1 MIKQKGGLKTK
12 ERRNMYD
19 KTPAAERFQA
29 RGGVG
34 QVLPR
39 ARLVVDWRDSDAGKG
54 ESGHRFVYAYQYFLR
69 RRRRALFFFFSSSS
83 FLEFSIS
90 LSLFP
95 FTHRI
100 LLVSSFSLSLLR
112 FSTLHLQSSLVP
124 SRISYLS
131 RLYIISFKVKPL
143 TIIHSIK
150 NAASSAL
157 YVWYIPID
165 FTKGLRQMASSS
177 GFWMRC
183 QSK

>member
-69 RRRRALFFFFSSSS
+69 RRRRALFFFSSSS
-83 FLEFSIS
+83 SLEFSIS

-131 RLYIISFKVKPL
+131 WLYIIR
-143 TIIHSIK
+143 
-150 NAASSAL
+150 
-157 YVWYIPID
+157 
-165 FTKGLRQMASSS
+165 LRWNHWQL
-177 GFWMRC
+177 FI
-183 QSK
+183 Q